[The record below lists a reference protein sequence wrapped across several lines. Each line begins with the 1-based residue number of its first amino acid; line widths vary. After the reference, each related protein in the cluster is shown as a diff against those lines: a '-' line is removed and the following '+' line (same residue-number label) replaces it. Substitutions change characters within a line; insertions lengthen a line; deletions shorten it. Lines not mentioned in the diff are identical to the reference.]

1 MFKHLPKLAIAFSA
15 VAAAEIASLAIAPS
29 ASAFSVNSDW
39 VEFGLN
45 DINQSFIVDFDGNVA
60 TQNVIGL
67 SSQATFTFKGFT
79 TVGTGT
85 ATKTEAKFDI
95 SLTNNSSDGITS
107 RTSALGFNVYEA
119 MYSDKLA
126 LVGVGN
132 DGGSGNTRS
141 TGLFAKD
148 NSGSFPNQFGAID
161 VCFTDGNTCQGGSN
175 GGVDNNSAT
184 SQAQTGTF
192 TATLAVNGNI
202 DKIALANFGV
212 RYQSISGKGLN
223 GASGTG
229 RGDINYGPRKI
240 PEPTTTAALG
250 LVALSGLA
258 LRKRNKAV
266 PQT

>member
-1 MFKHLPKLAIAFSA
+1 MFKHLPKLAIALSA

-60 TQNVIGL
+60 TKNVTGL

-79 TVGTGT
+79 AVGS
-85 ATKTEAKFDI
+85 KTEAKFDI
-95 SLTNNSSDGITS
+95 SLTNNSSNGITS

-126 LVGVGN
+126 LVGVGSPS
-132 DGGSGNTRS
+132 GSGNTRS
-141 TGLFAKD
+141 TGLFDKD

-161 VCFTDGNTCQGGSN
+161 VCFTDGNSCQGGSN
-175 GGVDNNSAT
+175 GGVDNNPAT
-184 SQAQTGTF
+184 SQLQTGTF

-212 RYQSISGKGLN
+212 RYQSISGTPLGN
-223 GASGTG
+223 SGTG